1 MYPAHD
7 ASRIQNFFNTPCM
20 QAGLTNTDHHWWL
33 SRSSVTSTSRQCRQY
48 TYINCRHVYS
58 SVNEFTRI
66 SRGHWIHKTWS
77 LNMHHPQ
84 AVRPATENSNW
95 LSLACKLQHYNNW
108 VSTAILYIDLSY
120 DNNNDLFTIAD
131 FNQFAMHDWASICVQ
146 SAHAHYLAFSPATNE
161 NWLSSPIPW
170 RRLHDWI
177 NYSVRRVYT
186 NARLSGTM
194 RYAHISI
201 IIIIVQYQSSLLTDY
216 SQWTDY
222 WLSQWGGPVTVHIGM
237 LLWSVRLF
245 PS

>member
-1 MYPAHD
+1 MCLCQCYTQLNWQAAIQLPWSLSHFLFNIVLSAIMYPAHD

-84 AVRPATENSNW
+84 AIRPATENSNW

-108 VSTAILYIDLSY
+108 VSTAILYRP
-120 DNNNDLFTIAD
+120 F
-131 FNQFAMHDWASICVQ
+131 
-146 SAHAHYLAFSPATNE
+146 
-161 NWLSSPIPW
+161 
-170 RRLHDWI
+170 
-177 NYSVRRVYT
+177 
-186 NARLSGTM
+186 
-194 RYAHISI
+194 
-201 IIIIVQYQSSLLTDY
+201 
-216 SQWTDY
+216 
-222 WLSQWGGPVTVHIGM
+222 
-237 LLWSVRLF
+237 LW
-245 PS
+245 